1 MPSNY
6 KTVINFRDGIQVDTD
21 DQISNNGLV
30 GIGSTIPRQQLDVR
44 GNVIVDNHSELH
56 DLTVTGVTSIRD
68 NLNVSVGSSV
78 GIGTT
83 VPEAVFQVG
92 IGTTGFTVDAD
103 GNVVAQSF
111 SGNGAGLTGLPASV
125 WNNPGS
131 GNTIYALKDVGIG
144 TEIPRGG
151 SDFAVGYEIYM
162 DANSGVG
169 TFEGLVGKNITA
181 VNVTGSGQGT
191 IVGDVGT
198 FSTITATSQ
207 IEAPQFIGTVTNAA
221 LANVAAGL
229 TDTPNIDVN
238 YITGVGGTFTG
249 ITSFSTLKIS
259 GGVVAEA
266 GIITATTFS
275 GTASTAVGAQTAYS
289 LLGDPSIQVEELRTT
304 GLAPAFI
311 NGNGISTIG
320 QDLLVG
326 EFLGVGATSSA
337 SGQAAGFIG
346 TVRVSDGD
354 IILSGSIAIGGS
366 IVGNL
371 DIGGDI
377 DVNTINVGAG
387 LSVAGITS
395 LTGTVT
401 GAGDMIFDGDI
412 TCDELNTA
420 QGMTVGGAFT
430 CGSIISSGSGIFTGG
445 GVVANGG
452 LTGTGGGLVVGG
464 GATLG
469 GDINLTT
476 GGSLGLGGIN
486 LPGAALTV
494 GRINANGGIVDVG
507 GGIVVAGGATFS
519 GSLRG
524 IADITASGYSSCT
537 DGFFG
542 SKVEVSNAKIA
553 GIITTNSLDVGGNL
567 TVSGIGTVDVGNV
580 NLNGL
585 TGLITANNLIA
596 YQGVTTVNNLVI
608 GDGTD
613 TRMFASYLGMGIGAS
628 GITTTVS
635 QGLQIGNGAEI
646 FVQTDGSG
654 GKGIGIGS
662 TSGQRTATDLLHV
675 GLIRDAGV
683 LSNSQA
689 IFEGSVGI
697 GTTTTINSSNNGG
710 TFEVYKPTTFWN
722 NHTGVGGT
730 VGVAGTT
737 TCRIGINSGD
747 PGGSLDMRYAGEA
760 FILPRNYTPGGGIPD
775 NPAVVDV
782 ADGDFAGSMW
792 YDGAN
797 KRFTVRFEDGDPVG
811 LATDPGFDFFME
823 RGFKGR
829 VIDQQISGSF
839 EKYRD
844 TLPGGGGV
852 SPVNP
857 PNFTTGWGT
866 SNQCYFQ
873 QTNQLQIYGSDSIW
887 RSLVGSATTGVE
899 FIIDGTTA
907 KLNVIGVGSIS
918 LGTLS

>member
-21 DQISNNGLV
+21 DLISNNGLV

-44 GNVIVDNHSELH
+44 GNIIVDNHSELH
-56 DLTVTGVTSIRD
+56 DLTISGVTSIRD

-83 VPEAVFQVG
+83 VPEAVFQIG

-103 GNVVAQSF
+103 GNVVAQTF

-144 TEIPRGG
+144 TEIPREGA
-151 SDFAVGYEIYM
+151 DFGVGYEIYM
-162 DANSGVG
+162 DAKSGVG
-169 TFEGLVGKNITA
+169 TFEGLVAKNITA
-181 VNVTGSGQGT
+181 VNVSGSGQGNV
-191 IVGDVGT
+191 VGDVGT
-198 FSTITATSQ
+198 FSTITATTQ
-207 IEAPQFIGTVTNAA
+207 IEAPSFIGTITNAA

-229 TDTPNIDVN
+229 TDTPNIAVN
-238 YITGVGGTFTG
+238 YIAGVGGTFTG
-249 ITSFSTLKIS
+249 ITSFSTLQIS
-259 GGVVAEA
+259 GGMVAEA

-311 NGNGISTIG
+311 SGNGISTIG

-366 IVGNL
+366 IVGNVAF
-371 DIGGDI
+371 GGDT
-377 DVNTINVGAG
+377 DVNTLNVGAG

-395 LTGTVT
+395 FTGTVT
-401 GAGDMIFDGDI
+401 GNGDMIFNGDI
-412 TCDELNTA
+412 TCDELNTQ

-486 LPGAALTV
+486 LVGAAITIA
-494 GRINANGGIVDVG
+494 RINANGGIVDVG
-507 GGIVVAGGATFS
+507 GGIVVAGGGTFS
-519 GSLRG
+519 GPLRG
-524 IADITASGYSSCT
+524 ISDITASGFSSCT
-537 DGFFG
+537 GGFFG
-542 SKVEVSNAKIA
+542 NKVEVTTIKAVGIA
-553 GIITTNSLDVGGNL
+553 TLQDLDLTGSL
-567 TVSGIGTVDVGNV
+567 TVSGIGTVDVGGV
-580 NLNGL
+580 KLDGV
-585 TGLITANNLIA
+585 TGLITASNMIA
-596 YQGVTTVNNLVI
+596 SSGVTTVADLNI
-608 GDGTD
+608 SDGSETVL
-613 TRMFASYLGMGIGAS
+613 FGSYLGLGINAS
-628 GITTTVS
+628 GILTTVS
-635 QGLQIGNGAEI
+635 QGLQIDSGAEI
-646 FVQTDGSG
+646 FVQTEGSG
-654 GKGIGIGS
+654 GLGIGIGS
-662 TSGQRTATDLLHV
+662 TSGQRTSNDLLHV
-675 GLIRDAGV
+675 GLIRDAGT
-683 LSNSQA
+683 LINSQA

-697 GTTTTINSSNNGG
+697 GTTVTKNAANNGG

-737 TCRIGINSGD
+737 TCRIGINSGE

-760 FILPRNYTPGGGIPD
+760 FILPRNYTPSGGIQD
-775 NPAVVDV
+775 NPAVIDV
-782 ADGDFAGSMW
+782 SDADYAGSMW
-792 YDGAN
+792 FDGHN
-797 KRFTVRFEDGDPVG
+797 KQFSVRFEDGDPVG
-811 LATDPGFDFFME
+811 LTTELGYSLAEE
-823 RGFKGR
+823 RGFQGR
-829 VIDQQISGSF
+829 LILNEAQKVSEAPESPP
-839 EKYRD
+839 ERP
-844 TLPGGGGV
+844 PGW
-852 SPVNP
+852 S
-857 PNFTTGWGT
+857 T
-866 SNQCYFQ
+866 SNMIYYNPS
-873 QTNQLQIYGSDSIW
+873 NQIQVFGSDSIW
-887 RSLVGSATTGVE
+887 RSLVGSATTGIE